1 MPDGPLSL
9 KGNGVQVE
17 IRLSPGAKTSRLTGI
32 ADAAGGRRVIRA
44 SVASPPEEGRA
55 NEALL
60 QLLAHSW
67 RLPRRDL
74 SIVRGFTSRNKAI
87 HVTGDPQQLIRKISA
102 EIANLP
108 GG

>member
-1 MPDGPLSL
+1 M
-9 KGNGVQVE
+9 QIE
-17 IRLSPGAKTSRLTGI
+17 IRLSPGAKASRLTGI
-32 ADAAGGRRVIRA
+32 ADGAGGRRVIRA
-44 SVASPPEEGRA
+44 SVVSPPEDGRA

-60 QLLAHSW
+60 KLLARSW

-87 HVTGDPQQLIRKISA
+87 YVAGDPQQLIRKISA

-108 GG
+108 GW